1 MDPSLVDRADRA
13 AGTMVREAA
22 RRCSRGRRIGNA
34 EFAAS
39 QRYHRPVT
47 GSRSVP
53 APESFLGMLDPEDR
67 AAVIRVGR
75 PRRYR
80 RGAPIVIQGDH
91 SDTVF
96 VVVAGRVKV
105 TLVTADGREILLAVD
120 GPGELLGEFEA
131 VDPDSGPRTAANVA
145 LEPVECRAMTGQ
157 EFRDLLDTHPRI
169 PLMLLRWTIRRLKW
183 ADRRRVDAAS
193 SDTSHR
199 LARFLV
205 ELADNH
211 AHADPSRVDID
222 IPLTQEELASLIAAS
237 RDTVVRAIT
246 LLRSRRLIATARR
259 RITILDINALR
270 QYAD

>member
-1 MDPSLVDRADRA
+1 
-13 AGTMVREAA
+13 MVREAA
-22 RRCSRGRRIGNA
+22 GRCSRGRRTGNA

-39 QRYHRPVT
+39 QRYHRPVA

-53 APESFLGMLDPEDR
+53 APESLLGMLDPEDR
-67 AAVIRVGR
+67 AAVISLGR

-105 TLVTADGREILLAVD
+105 TVVTADGREILLAVD

-131 VDPDSGPRTAANVA
+131 VDPESGPRTAANVA
-145 LEPVECRAMTGQ
+145 LEPVECREITGE

-169 PLMLLRWTIRRLKW
+169 PLTLLRWTIRRLKW
-183 ADRRRVDAAS
+183 ADRRRIDAAS
-193 SDTSHR
+193 SDTTHR
-199 LARFLV
+199 LARFLL

-211 AHADPSRVDID
+211 AHADPSRVEIE
-222 IPLTQEELASLIAAS
+222 IPLTQEELASLITAS
-237 RDTVVRAIT
+237 RDTVVRAIA

-270 QYAD
+270 EFAD

>member
-1 MDPSLVDRADRA
+1 
-13 AGTMVREAA
+13 
-22 RRCSRGRRIGNA
+22 
-34 EFAAS
+34 
-39 QRYHRPVT
+39 
-47 GSRSVP
+47 
-53 APESFLGMLDPEDR
+53 MLDPEDR

-105 TLVTADGREILLAVD
+105 TMVTADGREILLAVD

-145 LEPVECRAMTGQ
+145 LEPVECREMTGQ

-183 ADRRRVDAAS
+183 ADRRRIDAAS

-199 LARFLV
+199 LARLGTTV
-205 ELADNH
+205 PRRPCRTPLLT
-211 AHADPSRVDID
+211 SKCRRV
-222 IPLTQEELASLIAAS
+222 S
-237 RDTVVRAIT
+237 
-246 LLRSRRLIATARR
+246 RSRCSGAADSRQP
-259 RITILDINALR
+259 RISAVEIP
-270 QYAD
+270 